1 MKQANIRLKLSQG
14 HDIGKKNITPIEA
27 LVLVSLH
34 HQNAGG
40 NPVTVIPGTEHDI
53 PEVEVETIEPAIA
66 EVKSPDGKTVLSPA
80 SPEKVVKRKVGRTE
94 DQELD
99 RLRSIYGPAKV
110 KNLLSEVKNLPTTFK
125 DAIERGTKLQLGS
138 SGMISQTKLM

>member
-40 NPVTVIPGTEHDI
+40 NPVTVVGE
-53 PEVEVETIEPAIA
+53 ETD
-66 EVKSPDGKTVLSPA
+66 VKPD
-80 SPEKVVKRKVGRTE
+80 RTE

>member
-27 LVLVSLH
+27 LILVSLH

-40 NPVTVIPGTEHDI
+40 NPVTVIEGTESEI
-53 PEVEVETIEPAIA
+53 ESEAEVTEPAIP
-66 EVKSPDGKTVLSPA
+66 EVKSPDGKTVLHPA
-80 SPEKVVKRKVGRTE
+80 KPAQKVKKKITRTE

-110 KNLLSEVKNLPTTFK
+110 KSMMSEVKNLPTTFAE
-125 DAIERGTKLQLGS
+125 AIDRGTKLQLGS
-138 SGMISQTKLM
+138 TGMISQTKLI